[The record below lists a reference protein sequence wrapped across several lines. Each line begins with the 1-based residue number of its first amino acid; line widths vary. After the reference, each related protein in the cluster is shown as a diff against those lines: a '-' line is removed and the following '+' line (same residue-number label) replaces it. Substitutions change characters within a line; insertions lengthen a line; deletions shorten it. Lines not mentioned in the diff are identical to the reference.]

1 MSFSH
6 TDPCFCLTDL
16 EIQSP
21 TRMSDFQSNLD
32 LQRYLEK
39 LLEKS
44 KPNSNDKRHSDY
56 VRYVNVFLSHFG
68 DERAYLVGSTAE
80 NTKLR
85 FSLDNGDADFLLVS
99 GKLAIPVSAIECR
112 ANNPSFVWIRGEHLD
127 SGNKLGIDMIETSDN
142 KKYLQANILHDLD
155 IRLFSVLRGVYK
167 FVTSNTDSVPG
178 RETRVTTFGEK
189 SSVGLAR
196 IEIRG
201 LEIKDKDK
209 IPQLRKYFP
218 KYLKPRE
225 SKRQKMDTDEEDIK
239 RVLELI
245 ALFGTT
251 ADPTEHQGQFDR
263 FTDIVKL
270 LLDRQ
275 KRERL
280 QLREEEPIVQ
290 FSETVDS
297 DPEITTNNDAGDLER
312 AGDLNLPSNVKATYN
327 EKTMKDFVPALR
339 VTGELHFMQEWL
351 EENGKWLSDQ
361 VKLQIKKTE
370 IYVVA
375 KEAPFDPNE
384 KDFCLSFN
392 HAEVILAKELTQT
405 QWKCLLMLKAYH
417 KGVFEKTM
425 ANYDS
430 KIKLKTFHLKTA
442 LYWVLEETGD
452 TELWEEEKLESA
464 VCQVLQYLREA
475 LLRRKLLHYF
485 TKGNLFYGMETGL
498 CLSLTRA
505 IDEILENPVNGL
517 VGFFDLEKITDTEI
531 TLTNEQVKSLI
542 EMAQDGGAEIQANIL
557 EDVLEDFN
565 RGFKEAPKDTN
576 GNSPL
581 QKALDDV
588 MNMYLHDEA
597 ERKAKKELAK
607 INIPAP
613 ENLGDILSGVL
624 GNLMGSSSQQS
635 AMASGHADKQSS
647 STGDLLADLASQLL
661 QPNRKQ
667 TKGHPKTT
675 DNTQKQ
681 ESQTDKI
688 AQEQSKDMADAG
700 RQSSNAGD
708 MLAGLASK
716 LLQPSSQQRRQH
728 QESADSTQR
737 QESEYSEP
745 TLEHGRQLAN
755 AVHAFFDPSSRGS
768 NDEELKQLGLSYWLG
783 KPE

>member
-1 MSFSH
+1 
-6 TDPCFCLTDL
+6 
-16 EIQSP
+16 
-21 TRMSDFQSNLD
+21 MSDFQSNLD
-32 LQRYLEK
+32 LQRYLDK

-44 KPNSNDKRHSDY
+44 KPNSNDRRHSDY
-56 VRYVNVFLSHFG
+56 VRYINVFLSHFG

-80 NTKLR
+80 DTKLR
-85 FSLDNGDADFLLVS
+85 FSLDNGDADFILVS
-99 GKLAIPVSAIECR
+99 GKLDIPVSAIECR
-112 ANNPSFVWIRGEHLD
+112 AKNPSFVWIRGEHLD
-127 SGNKLGIDMIETSDN
+127 SGNKIGIDMIETSDG
-142 KKYLQANILHDLD
+142 KKYLQADTLHDLD
-155 IRLFSVLRGVYK
+155 IRLFSILRGIYQ

-196 IEIRG
+196 IQIRG

-218 KYLKPRE
+218 KYLRPRE
-225 SKRQKMDTDEEDIK
+225 SKRQKLDKDGEDIN
-239 RVLELI
+239 RILELI
-245 ALFGTT
+245 ALFGKT
-251 ADPTEHQGQFDR
+251 ADSTEHDGQFDR

-290 FSETVDS
+290 FSDTVES
-297 DPEITTNNDAGDLER
+297 DPEITANDDDGDFEISS
-312 AGDLNLPSNVKATYN
+312 DLNLPSNVRATYK

-339 VTGELHFMQEWL
+339 VRGELHFMQEWFK
-351 EENGKWLSDQ
+351 ENGKWLSDK
-361 VKLQIKKTE
+361 VKMQIKNTE

-375 KEAPFDPNE
+375 KEASFDPNE

-405 QWKCLLMLKAYH
+405 QRKCLLMLKAYH
-417 KGVFEKTM
+417 KGVFEKSM

-430 KIKLKTFHLKTA
+430 KINLKTFHLKTA
-442 LYWVLEETGD
+442 LYWVLEETGG
-452 TELWEEEKLESA
+452 TELWEDENLELA
-464 VCQVLQYLREA
+464 VCQVLQYLRDA
-475 LLRRKLLHYF
+475 LLRKTLLHYF
-485 TKGNLFYGMETGL
+485 TKGNLFYGIETGL

-505 IDEILENPVNGL
+505 IDEILENPVKGL

-542 EMAQDGGAEIQANIL
+542 EMAQDGGAETQVNIL

-565 RGFKEAPKDTN
+565 RGFKEATKDTH

-581 QKALDDV
+581 QQAMDDV

-624 GNLMGSSSQQS
+624 GNLLGSSSQQS

-661 QPNRKQ
+661 PPNRKQ
-667 TKGHPKTT
+667 TKDHPKTT

-688 AQEQSKDMADAG
+688 AQEQSKHMTDAG
-700 RQSSNAGD
+700 RQNSNAGD
-708 MLAGLASK
+708 LLKGLAGQ
-716 LLQPSSQQRRQH
+716 LLQPSRQQRRQH
-728 QESADSTQR
+728 QESADIPR
-737 QESEYSEP
+737 RHESEYSEP
-745 TLEHGRQLAN
+745 TLEHGRQLAS